1 MCAHGSWGT
10 VCNNYW
16 DSLDASVVCGQL
28 GYQSLGECTIS
39 TLYTSVTCDIF
50 RCNLILKICIWTGTG
65 PVWLQNL
72 MCTGSE
78 QQLFNCSV
86 MATTYAYC
94 NHDHDSWVLCA
105 GKNACVIFNPHH
117 TISILMCLII
127 AATPVQNCTDWSIR
141 LVGGS
146 SPSQGRVE
154 VCYNKQWGTICSNN
168 GWYIS
173 TLFANVI
180 SRQLGYSYFNP
191 TVYNTSYFYFGD
203 GSGGIYFYTPSL
215 LCTGNE
221 SSLQD
226 CYHPTVGYH
235 NCNGMSK
242 YAYTLSMT
250 ISERFSL
257 NT

>member
-1 MCAHGSWGT
+1 MLLWCVVSW
-10 VCNNYW
+10 
-16 DSLDASVVCGQL
+16 DISLWVSVLYQHCTLLSLVIFL
-28 GYQSLGECTIS
+28 GAIS
-39 TLYTSVTCDIF
+39 YSNSVSGP
-50 RCNLILKICIWTGTG
+50 GTG

-86 MATTYAYC
+86 MATPNEYC
-94 NHDHDSWVLCA
+94 NHYNDAGVQCT

-117 TISILMCLII
+117 TISIFLHLII
-127 AATPVQNCTDWSIR
+127 AATPVQNCTDWNVR

-154 VCYNKQWGTICSNN
+154 VCYKKQWGTICSNY

-180 SRQLGYSYFNP
+180 CRQLGYSYFNP
-191 TVYNTSYFYFGD
+191 TVYNNSYIYFGD
-203 GSGGIYFYTPSL
+203 GSGGIYFYTPTL

-221 SSLQD
+221 NSLQD
-226 CYHPTVGYH
+226 CYHPPVGYH
-235 NCNGMSK
+235 NCYDHYSDIGLECQCMLIHEYS
-242 YAYTLSMT
+242 LSMT